1 MSQDWRKIKLTIIL
15 KIKPAILPADLTARP
30 APLDLGALHASHHGW
45 LVGWLQG
52 RLRSR
57 ADAADIAQDVFL
69 RLLRQPEP
77 QAPRTPRAYLATIA
91 QRLAANLHRR
101 RCLEQA
107 YLDAL
112 AALPEDAMPSP
123 EDQLA
128 LRQAVAEIDD
138 ALSALGPKVKRAFL
152 LAQFEGLG
160 YAAIAQQLGVTPR
173 TVVSYVAR
181 AMAQCCLHAP

>member
-1 MSQDWRKIKLTIIL
+1 M
-15 KIKPAILPADLTARP
+15 PADLTARP
-30 APLDLGALHASHHGW
+30 APPDLGALHASHHGW

-52 RLRSR
+52 RLRNR

-69 RLLRQPEP
+69 RLLRQPAP
-77 QAPRTPRAYLATIA
+77 QTPRAPRAYLATIA

-152 LAQFEGLG
+152 LAQVDGLT
-160 YAAIAQQLGVTPR
+160 YNEIAAQLGISLA
-173 TVVSYVAR
+173 TVKRHLNKA
-181 AMAQCCLHAP
+181 AMRCYFAL